1 MAPGSAMPRRT
12 RQVLLAVAALAVAMA
27 LVAVRTA
34 PVLARPAE
42 LQSELAAGPV
52 ATVHQSEENIIGSL
66 GVEPASERAT
76 DGGLLARPDLVADG
90 ETAVSEPANAEQEA
104 AADAAEYSD
113 AGEER
118 EGVVPRKAASDGGR
132 VNFNK
137 AASAADDLDHYFDNL
152 PVHDVTPDHLPKG
165 SREVVTRGGERAL
178 PGARVGAA
186 AAAAEA
192 RFNNEPNSGA
202 EWEDKMNNL
211 EEAIHLFHTKGDAAL
226 EAAVN
231 AGLTKEPYVPGERA
245 AGPTLEERDLE
256 QQGAIPSGL
265 VGRMATST
273 GNKIS
278 GLDGLRVVQYKK
290 LVDSIKGSISK
301 EQQIMAKLRKDVAA
315 RKAEQG
321 AAAGEG
327 GKAAVAK
334 YDDKKLDLNP
344 PESSYYDEFSNF
356 NPPISGE
363 PQKTPYHGAEVAEP
377 EQAADKAS
385 KPAQLGFIGGA
396 GIEGGQGN
404 ADSIYGSHDDH
415 DTYGVLGSGWQGPG
429 NGEAPG
435 DLWNPAKGERYKGVG
450 ASSGVKGA
458 VAAGKMAPAAPEKSL
473 MDMSKRFS
481 GSVQAIAGNMKEERR
496 ELEEVQAAMRKTE
509 SVIDDTLHAGQ
520 AAEDKARAEW
530 TAKHAQLSEA
540 RRVFHDLQ
548 AQKGGKKPAAAA
560 KAGGQAKKSVKQ
572 QQLTRIDKIDEPSAD
587 LNPYWS
593 PGWIY
598 DEYSNYNP
606 PKSGA
611 PEMVKAGALNSRV
624 GFNTWKGATGSESPP
639 IHGGR
644 YGDGNEMD
652 ATDMSA
658 IFKGT
663 KTAMLK
669 GKVGK
674 KGVKQ
679 QQLTRIDKI
688 DEPSADLNPS
698 WSPGWNYDEYSNYN
712 PPKSGAPE
720 MVKAGALNSRVGFN
734 TWKGATG
741 SESPPIHGGRYGDG
755 NEMDATAMSAIFKT
769 PKQAALAMKNDEIA
783 MNIDQKQLQLGEGQ
797 LAAMAMHT
805 LQHHKEELELAHAG
819 QPEDP
824 ASVESWDKKDIA
836 RTAQQRKL
844 VDDLS
849 DAVQSE
855 QLQLNAA
862 EDAMVKMEMVSTA
875 SLAKEINARN
885 GRSSSKAQR
894 AHQESKAGGNAGK
907 AAKASSGDELAAESA
922 PPTPNK
928 LAWVKKLGSTALKGL
943 SDQRSK
949 LPSKHEM
956 TAAARRRRVVGS
968 KQQQLALAVKDP
980 AAAAKQVKKVATKA
994 GGFGL
999 CALFGMACS

>member
-652 ATDMSA
+652 AT
-658 IFKGT
+658 
-663 KTAMLK
+663 
-669 GKVGK
+669 
-674 KGVKQ
+674 
-679 QQLTRIDKI
+679 
-688 DEPSADLNPS
+688 
-698 WSPGWNYDEYSNYN
+698 
-712 PPKSGAPE
+712 
-720 MVKAGALNSRVGFN
+720 
-734 TWKGATG
+734 
-741 SESPPIHGGRYGDG
+741 
-755 NEMDATAMSAIFKT
+755 AMSAIFKT

-907 AAKASSGDELAAESA
+907 AAKASSGDELAADSA

-968 KQQQLALAVKDP
+968 KQQQLAFAVKDP